1 MLLVFAA
8 LVFDPANPLH
18 EPWRVLC
25 SVFLVQSWVGA
36 YGLTFAGNSVAW
48 THSCELF
55 FYLAFPF
62 LTMLSSRMIIVV
74 TVMVSVLT
82 ILWASWV
89 AAFTAGSG
97 GDVTSTA
104 VDASAIVRTHP
115 GASRPLHL
123 LECLLGAH
131 LRAGSGRSHQACARH
146 WSI

>member
-1 MLLVFAA
+1 MDLFFVLSGFILAYTYPRISGGGEALRVILYRIGRIWPLHLAMLLVFAA

-48 THSCELF
+48 TLSCELF

-89 AAFTAGSG
+89 AAFTAGSEE
-97 GDVTSTA
+97 T
-104 VDASAIVRTHP
+104 
-115 GASRPLHL
+115 
-123 LECLLGAH
+123 
-131 LRAGSGRSHQACARH
+131 
-146 WSI
+146 